1 MKRKDHPTETGQ
13 VRKRRKITSM
23 PKSEEQAK
31 ITTMSKNEEHAKTP
45 KRKREPNKNIQSLE
59 SVAKKAKKL
68 NGEEKKTPKKKAS
81 DPAESCNSVCQKVEN
96 HIIIGSEKNTL
107 KIQNRL
113 EQPSTRNLIEIFE
126 TINGTTKPKPK
137 PSQEPKKTIFNF
149 NAEPKKKN
157 APNPAS
163 ILLKSKVKPSTPAK
177 KKKIKIKCRTEPN
190 FKFKQIHN
198 YFEKVKTR
206 RDEGGGDSEQN

>member
-126 TINGTTKPKPK
+126 TINATTKPK